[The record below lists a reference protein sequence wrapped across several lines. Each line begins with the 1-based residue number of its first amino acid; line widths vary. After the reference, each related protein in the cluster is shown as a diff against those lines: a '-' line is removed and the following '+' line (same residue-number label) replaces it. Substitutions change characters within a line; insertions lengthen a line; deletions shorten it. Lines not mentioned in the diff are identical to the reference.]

1 MTVKDA
7 MDTIKSAKE
16 CSKFLYQLASREQD
30 EHIKDNLTDSS
41 DLLSEYVDVLEQM
54 KVQMT

>member
-16 CSKFLYQLASREQD
+16 CIKFLNEMANAEQGEQREDYLLEASG
-30 EHIKDNLTDSS
+30 
-41 DLLSEYVDVLEQM
+41 LLIEYVDVLEQM
-54 KVQMT
+54 KVQRT

>member
-16 CSKFLYQLASREQD
+16 CTKFLYQEANAEQD
-30 EHIKDNLTDSS
+30 EHIKNCLIESS
-41 DLLSEYVDVLEQM
+41 DLLSEYIDVLEQM
-54 KVQMT
+54 KVQSI

>member
-16 CSKFLYQLASREQD
+16 CIKYLYQLAEKEQD
-30 EHIKDNLTDSS
+30 EHRNHYLTESYNL
-41 DLLSEYVDVLEQM
+41 LEEYVDVLERM
-54 KVQMT
+54 KVQGT

>member
-16 CSKFLYQLASREQD
+16 CIKLLYQLANAEQD
-30 EHIKDNLTDSS
+30 EHIKDNLIESS
-41 DLLSEYVDVLEQM
+41 DLLSEYIDVLEQM
-54 KVQMT
+54 KVQRI

>member
-30 EHIKDNLTDSS
+30 EHIKDHLTESS

>member
-16 CSKFLYQLASREQD
+16 CIKLLYQLANAEQD
-30 EHIKDNLTDSS
+30 EHIKDNLIESS
-41 DLLSEYVDVLEQM
+41 DLLSEYIDVLEQM
-54 KVQMT
+54 KV